1 MYISLAGYHWK
12 HGADFK
18 IERKDGYNGMQ
29 ILLIQTRAKVV
40 ISGVDYDVFPNT
52 AIVLDNSVPHCLYAT
67 GDEYMDDWV
76 RFQLS
81 REERQEMDE
90 INIPFNIPVYLGEDD
105 TLELLIKTSCQM
117 FDNENLD
124 KKRIQHNLL
133 MAMLLYIGGVGKNA
147 RSEKKIPYEAELKK
161 LRKDIY
167 ENPGLEMSAPMI
179 AKKLNLS
186 VGYLNKIYNDLFGT
200 SYMKDVF
207 SSRMEY
213 AQTLLAT
220 SDKTVNEI
228 AELCGYNSSE
238 HFSRSFKKYSCMSPL
253 QYRNTGGKQGTT
265 TAKKTK

>member
-12 HGADFK
+12 HDADFR

-29 ILLIQTRAKVV
+29 LLLIQSSAK
-40 ISGVDYDVFPNT
+40 ISIAGISYNILPNT
-52 AIVLDNSVPHCLYAT
+52 AIIIDTSVSHCLYAN
-67 GDEYMDDWV
+67 GEEYMDDWI

-90 INIPFNIPVYLGEDD
+90 LEIPFNIPVYLNEDD
-105 TLELLIKTSCQM
+105 TLELLIKSACQM

-133 MAMLLYIGGVGKNA
+133 MAMLLYIGGVGKKS
-147 RSEKKIPYEAELKK
+147 RSEKKIPYEAELRQ
-161 LRKDIY
+161 LRREIY
-167 ENPGLEMSAPMI
+167 ENPGVERSAPQI
-179 AKKLNLS
+179 AKELNLS
-186 VGYLNKIYNDLFGT
+186 VGYLNKIYNELFGT

-213 AQTLLAT
+213 AQTLLSK

-253 QYRNTGGKQGTT
+253 QYRTKGGKQ
-265 TAKKTK
+265 K

>member
-12 HGADFK
+12 HDANFK

-29 ILLIQTRAKVV
+29 LLLIQTRAKVV
-40 ISGVDYDVFPNT
+40 ISGVNYDIFPNT
-52 AIVLDNSVPHCLYAT
+52 AILLDNSVPHCLYAA
-67 GDEYMDDWV
+67 GEEYMDDWV

-81 REERQEMDE
+81 REERQEME
-90 INIPFNIPVYLGEDD
+90 EMNIPFNIPVYLGEDD
-105 TLELLIKTSCQM
+105 TLELLIKTACQM

-161 LRKDIY
+161 LRKEIY
-167 ENPGLEMSAPMI
+167 ENPGLEMSAPMT

-220 SDKTVNEI
+220 SDKAVNEI

-265 TAKKTK
+265 RAKKTK

>member
-12 HGADFK
+12 HDENFC

-29 ILLIQTRAKVV
+29 LLLIQSRAK
-40 ISGVDYDVFPNT
+40 ISIAGISYNILPNT
-52 AIVLDNSVPHCLYAT
+52 AIIIDTSVSHCLYAN
-67 GDEYMDDWV
+67 GEEYMDDWI

-81 REERQEMDE
+81 REERQEMEELD
-90 INIPFNIPVYLGEDD
+90 IPFNVPVCLNDDD
-105 TLELLIKTSCQM
+105 TLELLIKSACQM

-133 MAMLLYIGGVGKNA
+133 MAMLLYIGGIGKES
-147 RSEKKIPYEAELKK
+147 RSEKKIPYEAELRK
-161 LRKDIY
+161 LRKEIY
-167 ENPGLEMSAPMI
+167 ENPGVERSAPQI
-179 AKKLNLS
+179 ARELNLS
-186 VGYLNKIYNDLFGT
+186 VGYLNKIYNELFGT

-213 AQTLLAT
+213 AQTLLSK

-253 QYRNTGGKQGTT
+253 QYRNNGGKQN
-265 TAKKTK
+265 

>member
-40 ISGVDYDVFPNT
+40 ISGVNYDIFPNT
-52 AIVLDNSVPHCLYAT
+52 AILLDNSVPHCLYAA

-81 REERQEMDE
+81 REERQEME
-90 INIPFNIPVYLGEDD
+90 KINIPFNIPVYLGEDD
-105 TLELLIKTSCQM
+105 TLELLIKTACQM
-117 FDNENLD
+117 FDNENLN

-133 MAMLLYIGGVGKNA
+133 MSMLLYIGGVGKNA
-147 RSEKKIPYEAELKK
+147 RSEKKISYEAELKK

-167 ENPGLEMSAPMI
+167 ENPGLEMSSPMI

-186 VGYLNKIYNDLFGT
+186 ASYLNKIYNELFGT

-265 TAKKTK
+265 TAKKIK

>member
-12 HGADFK
+12 HDENFF
-18 IERKDGYNGMQ
+18 IERKDGYNGIQ
-29 ILLIQTRAKVV
+29 LLLIQSRAKVSV
-40 ISGVDYDVFPNT
+40 AGISYNILPNT
-52 AIVLDNSVPHCLYAT
+52 AIIIDTSVSHCLYAN
-67 GDEYMDDWV
+67 GEEYMDDWI

-81 REERQEMDE
+81 REERQEMEDLD
-90 INIPFNIPVYLGEDD
+90 IPFNVPVCLNDDD
-105 TLELLIKTSCQM
+105 TLELLIKSACQM

-133 MAMLLYIGGVGKNA
+133 MAMLLYIGGVGKES
-147 RSEKKIPYEAELKK
+147 RSEKKIPYESELRK
-161 LRKDIY
+161 LRKEIY
-167 ENPGLEMSAPMI
+167 ENPGVERSAPQI
-179 AKKLNLS
+179 ARELNLS
-186 VGYLNKIYNDLFGT
+186 VGYLNKIYNELFGT

-213 AQTLLAT
+213 AQTLLSK

-253 QYRNTGGKQGTT
+253 QYRNNGGKQN
-265 TAKKTK
+265 

>member
-12 HGADFK
+12 HDENFF

-29 ILLIQTRAKVV
+29 LLLIQSRAKVSIAG
-40 ISGVDYDVFPNT
+40 ISYNILPNT
-52 AIVLDNSVPHCLYAT
+52 AIIIDTSVSHCLYAN
-67 GDEYMDDWV
+67 GEEYMDDWI

-81 REERQEMDE
+81 REERQEMEELD
-90 INIPFNIPVYLGEDD
+90 IPFNVPVCLNDDD
-105 TLELLIKTSCQM
+105 TLELLIKSACQM

-133 MAMLLYIGGVGKNA
+133 MAMLLYIGGVGKES
-147 RSEKKIPYEAELKK
+147 RSEKKIPYESELRK
-161 LRKDIY
+161 LRKEIY
-167 ENPGLEMSAPMI
+167 ENPGVERSAPQI
-179 AKKLNLS
+179 ARELNLS
-186 VGYLNKIYNDLFGT
+186 VGYLNKIYNELFGT

-213 AQTLLAT
+213 AQTLLSK

-238 HFSRSFKKYSCMSPL
+238 HFSRSFKKYSCMSPV
-253 QYRNTGGKQGTT
+253 QYRNNGGKQN
-265 TAKKTK
+265 

>member
-12 HGADFK
+12 HDGDFR
-18 IERKDGYNGMQ
+18 IDRKDGYNGMQ
-29 ILLIQTRAKVV
+29 LLLIQTSAKVSV
-40 ISGVDYDVFPNT
+40 AGISYDILPNT
-52 AIVLDNSVPHCLYAT
+52 AVLIDNSVPHSLCAVD
-67 GDEYMDDWV
+67 DEYMDDWV

-81 REERQEMDE
+81 REERQEME
-90 INIPFNIPVYLGEDD
+90 ELKIPFNIPIYLKEDD
-105 TLELLIKTSCQM
+105 TLELLVKSACQM

-133 MAMLLYIGGVGKNA
+133 MAMLLYIGGVGKNS

-161 LRKDIY
+161 LRKEIY
-167 ENPGLEMSAPMI
+167 ENPGVERSAPQI
-179 AKKLNLS
+179 AKELNLS
-186 VGYLNKIYNDLFGT
+186 VGYLNKIYNELFGT

-207 SSRMEY
+207 SSRMEH
-213 AQTLLAT
+213 AQTLLAN

-253 QYRNTGGKQGTT
+253 QYRNTGGKQ
-265 TAKKTK
+265 K

>member
-12 HGADFK
+12 HDENFF

-29 ILLIQTRAKVV
+29 LLLIQSRAKVSIAG
-40 ISGVDYDVFPNT
+40 ISYNILPNT
-52 AIVLDNSVPHCLYAT
+52 AIIIDTSVSHCLYAN
-67 GDEYMDDWV
+67 GEEYMDDWV

-81 REERQEMDE
+81 REERQEMEDLD
-90 INIPFNIPVYLGEDD
+90 IPFNVPVCLNDDD
-105 TLELLIKTSCQM
+105 TLELLIKSACQM

-133 MAMLLYIGGVGKNA
+133 MAMLLYIGGVGKES
-147 RSEKKIPYEAELKK
+147 RSEKKIPYESELRK
-161 LRKDIY
+161 LRKEIY
-167 ENPGLEMSAPMI
+167 ENPGVERSAPQI
-179 AKKLNLS
+179 ARELNLS
-186 VGYLNKIYNDLFGT
+186 VGYLNKIYNELFGT

-213 AQTLLAT
+213 AQTLLSK

-253 QYRNTGGKQGTT
+253 QYRNNGGKQN
-265 TAKKTK
+265 

>member
-12 HGADFK
+12 HNADFC

-29 ILLIQTRAKVV
+29 LLLIQTRAK
-40 ISGVDYDVFPNT
+40 ISVSGINYNIQPNT
-52 AIVLDNSVPHCLYAT
+52 AVLIDNGVPHSLCAVD
-67 GDEYMDDWV
+67 DEYMDDWV

-81 REERQEMDE
+81 REERQEME
-90 INIPFNIPVYLGEDD
+90 ELNIPFNIPIHLKEDD
-105 TLELLIKTSCQM
+105 TLELLIKSACQM

-133 MAMLLYIGGVGKNA
+133 MAMLLYIGGVGKNS

-161 LRKDIY
+161 LRKEIY
-167 ENPGLEMSAPMI
+167 ENPGIERSAPQI

-186 VGYLNKIYNDLFGT
+186 VGYLNKIYNELFGT

-213 AQTLLAT
+213 AQTLLAN

-253 QYRNTGGKQGTT
+253 QYRNTGGKQ
-265 TAKKTK
+265 K

>member
-12 HGADFK
+12 HDENFF
-18 IERKDGYNGMQ
+18 IERKDGYNGIQ
-29 ILLIQTRAKVV
+29 LLLIQSRAKVSIAG
-40 ISGVDYDVFPNT
+40 ISYNILPNT
-52 AIVLDNSVPHCLYAT
+52 AIIIDTSVSHCLYAN
-67 GDEYMDDWV
+67 GEEYMDDWV

-81 REERQEMDE
+81 REERQEMEALD
-90 INIPFNIPVYLGEDD
+90 IPFNVPVCLNDDD
-105 TLELLIKTSCQM
+105 TLELLIKSACQM

-133 MAMLLYIGGVGKNA
+133 MAMLLYIGGVGKES
-147 RSEKKIPYEAELKK
+147 RSEKKIPYESELRK
-161 LRKDIY
+161 LRKEIY
-167 ENPGLEMSAPMI
+167 ENPGVERSAPQI
-179 AKKLNLS
+179 ARELNLS
-186 VGYLNKIYNDLFGT
+186 VGYLNKIYNELFGT

-213 AQTLLAT
+213 AQTLLSK

-253 QYRNTGGKQGTT
+253 QYRNNGGKQN
-265 TAKKTK
+265 

>member
-12 HGADFK
+12 HDEDFR

-29 ILLIQTRAKVV
+29 LLLIQTRAK
-40 ISGVDYDVFPNT
+40 ISVAGISYDILPNT
-52 AIVLDNSVPHCLYAT
+52 VIIIDSSVSHCLYAN
-67 GDEYMDDWV
+67 GEEYMDDWI

-81 REERQEMDE
+81 HEERQEME
-90 INIPFNIPVYLGEDD
+90 ELEVPFNVPVTLNDDD
-105 TLELLIKTSCQM
+105 TLELLIKSACQM

-133 MAMLLYIGGVGKNA
+133 MAMLLYIGGVGKKS
-147 RSEKKIPYEAELKK
+147 RSEKKIPYEAELRK
-161 LRKDIY
+161 LRKEIY
-167 ENPGLEMSAPMI
+167 ENPGVERSAPQI
-179 AKKLNLS
+179 AKELNLS
-186 VGYLNKIYNDLFGT
+186 VGYLNKIYNELFGT

-213 AQTLLAT
+213 AQTLLLK

-238 HFSRSFKKYSCMSPL
+238 HFSRSFKKYSCKSPL
-253 QYRNTGGKQGTT
+253 QYRNKGGKQN
-265 TAKKTK
+265 

>member
-12 HGADFK
+12 HDENFF
-18 IERKDGYNGMQ
+18 IERKDGYNGIQ
-29 ILLIQTRAKVV
+29 LLLIQSRAKVSIAG
-40 ISGVDYDVFPNT
+40 ISYNILPNT
-52 AIVLDNSVPHCLYAT
+52 AIIIDTSVSHCLYAN
-67 GDEYMDDWV
+67 GEEYMDDWV

-81 REERQEMDE
+81 REERQEMEELD
-90 INIPFNIPVYLGEDD
+90 IPFNVPVCLNDDD
-105 TLELLIKTSCQM
+105 TLELLIKSACQM

-133 MAMLLYIGGVGKNA
+133 MAMLLYIGGVGKES
-147 RSEKKIPYEAELKK
+147 RSEKKIPYESELRK
-161 LRKDIY
+161 LRKEIY
-167 ENPGLEMSAPMI
+167 ENPGVERSAPQI
-179 AKKLNLS
+179 ARELNLS
-186 VGYLNKIYNDLFGT
+186 VGYLNKIYNELFGT

-213 AQTLLAT
+213 AQTLLSK

-253 QYRNTGGKQGTT
+253 QYRNNGGKQN
-265 TAKKTK
+265 